1 MDVRRTMLSSAH
13 GIMQGKIVIDTW
25 QQKIGVI
32 VPSWNTVME
41 YETQRLCAMG
51 AIGGTGASVHAMRIP
66 HTADTEE
73 KLMGMSTQAP
83 AAAQLLAHAKVNV
96 IGYGCTAS
104 GFLHTPAEDR
114 ALAERI
120 TAETGIPCATSS
132 RAIVDGLRALGA
144 KKLSLASPY
153 APWLNERLKQYLT
166 ADGFEVLAMQ
176 GLSTEA
182 HSTITRERILALVDE
197 VVRPDTQAIFI
208 SCSNFRTLEII
219 EAVEQKYNLP
229 VVTSNASMMWAM
241 LRLMKDKRDVPGA
254 GRLFKL

>member
-1 MDVRRTMLSSAH
+1 MD
-13 GIMQGKIVIDTW
+13 DTW
-25 QQKIGVI
+25 QQKIGII

-41 YETQRLCAMG
+41 YETQRLAG
-51 AIGGTGASVHAMRIP
+51 RGASVHAMRIA

-73 KLMGMSTQAP
+73 NLIGLSVQAP
-83 AAAQLLAHAKVNV
+83 AAARLLAHAKVQV

-104 GFLHTPAEDR
+104 GFLHTPAQDR
-114 ALAERI
+114 ALADGI
-120 TAETGIPCATSS
+120 TADTGIPCATSS

-144 KKLSLASPY
+144 TRLSLASPY
-153 APWLNERLKQYLT
+153 APWLNTRLKQYLD

-197 VVRPDTQAIFI
+197 VVRPQTEAIFI

-219 EAVEQKYNLP
+219 DTVEQQYGLP
-229 VVTSNASMMWAM
+229 VVTSNAAMMWRM
-241 LRLMKDKRDVPGA
+241 LRLMHDRRDVAGA
-254 GRLFKL
+254 GRLFKI

>member
-1 MDVRRTMLSSAH
+1 M
-13 GIMQGKIVIDTW
+13 DTW

-41 YETQRLCAMG
+41 YEIQRLA

-73 KLMGMSTQAP
+73 RLMRLSMQAP
-83 AAAQLLAHAKVNV
+83 QAATLLAHAKVNV

-104 GFLHTPAEDR
+104 GFLHTPAEDQ
-114 ALAERI
+114 ALAARI
-120 TAETGIPCATSS
+120 HSETGIPCATSS
-132 RAIVDGLRALGA
+132 RAIVEGLRALGA
-144 KKLSLASPY
+144 RRLSLASPY

-182 HSTITRERILALVDE
+182 HATITRERILALVDE
-197 VVRPDTQAIFI
+197 VLRPQTEAIFI
-208 SCSNFRTLEII
+208 SCSNFRTLEIVDGI
-219 EAVEQKYNLP
+219 EQKYGKP
-229 VVTSNASMMWAM
+229 VVTSNASMMWQM
-241 LRLMKDKRDVPGA
+241 LRLLNDKRDIPGA

>member
-1 MDVRRTMLSSAH
+1 MNQVAPTDPKDPAD
-13 GIMQGKIVIDTW
+13 IW
-25 QQKIGVI
+25 QQKIGII

-41 YETQRLCAMG
+41 YETQRLSG
-51 AIGGTGASVHAMRIP
+51 DRASVHSMRIP

-83 AAAQLLAHAKVNV
+83 DAAKLLAHAKVNV

-104 GFLHTPAEDR
+104 GFLHTPAQDK
-114 ALAERI
+114 ALATRI
-120 TAETGIPCATSS
+120 QAETGIPCATSS

-144 KKLSLASPY
+144 KRLSLASPY
-153 APWLNERLKQYLT
+153 EPWLNERLKLYLT

-176 GLSTEA
+176 GLATEA
-182 HSTITRERILALVDE
+182 HSSITRERILALVDE
-197 VVRPDTQAIFI
+197 VVRPETEAIFI
-208 SCSNFRTLEII
+208 SCSNFRTVEII
-219 EAVEQKYNLP
+219 DTVEKKYQLP

-241 LRLMKDKRDVPGA
+241 LRLMNDKRDVPGA

>member
-1 MDVRRTMLSSAH
+1 
-13 GIMQGKIVIDTW
+13 
-25 QQKIGVI
+25 
-32 VPSWNTVME
+32 ME
-41 YETQRLCAMG
+41 YETQRMAHG
-51 AIGGTGASVHAMRIP
+51 VAGEGASVHAMRIE

-73 KLMGMSTQAP
+73 RLMSLSVRAP
-83 AAAQLLAHAKVNV
+83 EAAKLLAHAKVNV

-104 GFLHTPAEDR
+104 GFLHTPAEDK

-120 TAETGIPCATSS
+120 ARETGIPCATSS

-182 HSTITRERILALVDE
+182 HSTITRERILALVEE
-197 VVRPDTQAIFI
+197 VLRPDTEAIFI
-208 SCSNFRTLEII
+208 SCSNFRTLDII
-219 EAVEQKYNLP
+219 QEVEQKLGKP

-241 LRLMKDKRDVPGA
+241 LRLMGDTRSVVGA
-254 GRLFKL
+254 GRLFQH

>member
-1 MDVRRTMLSSAH
+1 MST
-13 GIMQGKIVIDTW
+13 DTW
-25 QQKIGVI
+25 QQKIGII

-41 YETQRLCAMG
+41 YETQRLAAMG
-51 AIGGTGASVHAMRIP
+51 NTGASVHSMRIA

-73 KLMGMSTQAP
+73 KLMGLSRQAP
-83 AAAQLLAHAKVNV
+83 DAATLLAHAKVNV

-104 GFLHTPAEDR
+104 GFLHTPAEDK

-120 TAETGIPCATSS
+120 KHETGIPCATSS

-144 KKLSLASPY
+144 RRLSLASPY

-166 ADGFEVLAMQ
+166 ADGFDVVAMQ

-197 VVRPDTQAIFI
+197 VMRPDTDAIFI
-208 SCSNFRTLEII
+208 SCSNFRTIEII
-219 EAVEQKYNLP
+219 DSIEQRYGKP
-229 VVTSNASMMWAM
+229 VVTSNASMMWQM
-241 LRLMKDKRDVPGA
+241 LRLMNDRRDIPGA

>member
-1 MDVRRTMLSSAH
+1 M
-13 GIMQGKIVIDTW
+13 DTW
-25 QQKIGVI
+25 QQKIGLI

-41 YETQRLCAMG
+41 YETQRLTTL
-51 AIGGTGASVHAMRIP
+51 GGLGASVHSMRIP

-73 KLMGMSTQAP
+73 RLMGLSTQAP
-83 AAAQLLAHAKVNV
+83 EAAKLLAHAKVNV

-104 GFLHTPAEDR
+104 GFLHTPAQDK
-114 ALAERI
+114 ALATRI
-120 TAETGIPCATSS
+120 TGETSIPCATSS

-153 APWLNERLKQYLT
+153 APWLNQRLEHYLT

-182 HSTITRERILALVDE
+182 HSTITRERILALVEE
-197 VVRPDTQAIFI
+197 VVRPDTDAIFI
-208 SCSNFRTLEII
+208 SCSNFRTLDII
-219 EAVEQKYNLP
+219 DAVEQKYAKP

-241 LRLMKDKRDVPGA
+241 LRLMNDKRDIPGA

>member
-1 MDVRRTMLSSAH
+1 
-13 GIMQGKIVIDTW
+13 
-25 QQKIGVI
+25 QQKIGII

-41 YETQRLCAMG
+41 YETQRLAG
-51 AIGGTGASVHAMRIP
+51 SGASVHSMRIP

-73 KLMGMSTQAP
+73 RLIGLSTQAP
-83 AAAQLLAHAKVNV
+83 EAAKLLAHAKVNV

-120 TAETGIPCATSS
+120 KAETGIPCATSS

-144 KKLSLASPY
+144 KRLSLASPY
-153 APWLNERLKQYLT
+153 APWLNDRLKQYLT

-182 HSTITRERILALVDE
+182 HSTITRERVLALVDE
-197 VVRPDTQAIFI
+197 VMRAETEAVFI

-219 EAVEQKYNLP
+219 DGIEQKYGVP
-229 VVTSNASMMWAM
+229 VVTSNASLMWQM
-241 LRLMKDKRDVPGA
+241 LRLMNDKRDVSGA
-254 GRLFKL
+254 GRLFKI

>member
-1 MDVRRTMLSSAH
+1 VR
-13 GIMQGKIVIDTW
+13 DTW

-41 YETQRLCAMG
+41 YETQRLAAMG
-51 AIGGTGASVHAMRIP
+51 NTGASVHSMRIP

-73 KLMGMSTQAP
+73 KLVWMSTQAP
-83 AAAQLLAHAKVNV
+83 DAARLLAHAKVNV

-104 GFLHTPAEDR
+104 GFLHTPAEDQ
-114 ALAERI
+114 ALADRI
-120 TAETGIPCATSS
+120 KAETGIPCATSS

-182 HSTITRERILALVDE
+182 HSTITRERILAMVDE

-208 SCSNFRTLEII
+208 SCSNFRTI
-219 EAVEQKYNLP
+219 ELIESIEQKYHRP

-241 LRLMKDKRDVPGA
+241 LRLMNDRRDVPGA

>member
-1 MDVRRTMLSSAH
+1 MES
-13 GIMQGKIVIDTW
+13 W
-25 QQKIGVI
+25 QQKIGLI

-41 YETQRLCAMG
+41 YETQRMG
-51 AIGGTGASVHAMRIP
+51 GAGASVHAMRIE
-66 HTADTEE
+66 HTADTEAN
-73 KLMGMSTQAP
+73 LLNLSVQAP
-83 AAAQLLAHAKVNV
+83 AAAKLLAHAKVNV

-104 GFLHTPAEDR
+104 GFLHTPAEDK

-120 TAETGIPCATSS
+120 RAETGIPCATSS

-144 KKLSLASPY
+144 RKLSLASPY

-197 VVRPDTQAIFI
+197 VMRPDTEAIFI
-208 SCSNFRTLEII
+208 SCSNFRTLDII
-219 EAVEQKYNLP
+219 DAVERKYDKP

-241 LRLMKDKRDVPGA
+241 LRLMNDRRAAPGA
-254 GRLFKL
+254 GRLFTL

>member
-1 MDVRRTMLSSAH
+1 
-13 GIMQGKIVIDTW
+13 
-25 QQKIGVI
+25 
-32 VPSWNTVME
+32 ME
-41 YETQRLCAMG
+41 YETQRLAAMG
-51 AIGGTGASVHAMRIP
+51 DMGASVHAMRIE

-73 KLMGMSTQAP
+73 RLIGLSRQAP
-83 AAAQLLAHAKVNV
+83 AAAKLLAHAKVNV

-104 GFLHTPAEDR
+104 GFLHTPAEDK

-120 TAETGIPCATSS
+120 KNETGIPCATSS

-166 ADGFEVLAMQ
+166 ADGFDVLAMQ

-182 HSTITRERILALVDE
+182 HSTITRERILTLVDE
-197 VVRPDTQAIFI
+197 VVRPQTEAIFI
-208 SCSNFRTLEII
+208 SCSNFRTLDII
-219 EAVEQKYNLP
+219 DPIEQKYGKP

-241 LRLMKDKRDVPGA
+241 LRLLGDRRDVPGA
-254 GRLFKL
+254 GRLFRC

>member
-1 MDVRRTMLSSAH
+1 M
-13 GIMQGKIVIDTW
+13 IDTW
-25 QQKIGVI
+25 QHKIGII

-41 YETQRLCAMG
+41 YETQRLCG
-51 AIGGTGASVHAMRIP
+51 AGSGGGASVHSMRIP

-73 KLMGMSTQAP
+73 KLMGLSVQAP
-83 AAAQLLAHAKVNV
+83 EAAKLLAHAKVNV

-104 GFLHTPAEDR
+104 GFLHTPAEDK

-120 TAETGIPCATSS
+120 NSETGIPCATSS

-144 KKLSLASPY
+144 IKLSLASPY

-197 VVRPDTQAIFI
+197 VMRPDTEAIFI

-219 EAVEQKYNLP
+219 DGIEQKYNLP
-229 VVTSNASMMWAM
+229 VVTSNASMMWQM
-241 LRLMKDKRDVPGA
+241 LRLMNDKRDVPGA
-254 GRLFKL
+254 GRLFRL

>member
-1 MDVRRTMLSSAH
+1 V
-13 GIMQGKIVIDTW
+13 DTW
-25 QQKIGVI
+25 QQKIGLI

-41 YETQRLCAMG
+41 YETQRLAAMG
-51 AIGGTGASVHAMRIP
+51 ETGASVHAMRIE

-73 KLMGMSTQAP
+73 RLMGLSVQAP
-83 AAAQLLAHAKVNV
+83 RAATLLAHAKVNV

-104 GFLHTPAEDR
+104 GFLHTPAQDQ
-114 ALAERI
+114 ALAQRI
-120 TAETGIPCATSS
+120 TAQTGIPCATSS

-144 KKLSLASPY
+144 RKLSLASPY

-166 ADGFEVLAMQ
+166 TDGFEVLAMQ

-197 VVRPDTQAIFI
+197 VVRPNTEAIFI
-208 SCSNFRTLEII
+208 SCSNFRTLDII
-219 EAVEQKYNLP
+219 DTVEQKYGKP

-241 LRLMKDKRDVPGA
+241 LRLMNDKREVPGA

>member
-1 MDVRRTMLSSAH
+1 
-13 GIMQGKIVIDTW
+13 
-25 QQKIGVI
+25 
-32 VPSWNTVME
+32 
-41 YETQRLCAMG
+41 MG
-51 AIGGTGASVHAMRIP
+51 
-66 HTADTEE
+66 
-73 KLMGMSTQAP
+73 LSTQAP
-83 AAAQLLAHAKVNV
+83 KAAKLLAHAKVNV

-104 GFLHTPAEDR
+104 GFLHTPAEDK

-120 TAETGIPCATSS
+120 KNETGIPCATSS

-153 APWLNERLKQYLT
+153 APWLNARLKQYLT

-197 VVRPDTQAIFI
+197 VMRPDTEAVFI

-219 EAVEQKYNLP
+219 DGIESRYNLP
-229 VVTSNASMMWAM
+229 VVTSNASMMWQM
-241 LRLMKDKRDVPGA
+241 LRLMNDNRDVPGA

>member
-1 MDVRRTMLSSAH
+1 MDLA
-13 GIMQGKIVIDTW
+13 DTW
-25 QQKIGVI
+25 QQRIGII

-41 YETQRLCAMG
+41 FETQRLCT
-51 AIGGTGASVHAMRIP
+51 IGGSGASVHSMRIP

-73 KLMGMSTQAP
+73 KLMGLSTQAP
-83 AAAQLLAHAKVNV
+83 EAAKLLAHAKVNV

-104 GFLHTPAEDR
+104 GFLHTPAEDK

-120 TAETGIPCATSS
+120 HSETGIPCATSS
-132 RAIVDGLRALGA
+132 RAIVDGLRTLGA
-144 KKLSLASPY
+144 HKLSLASPY

-197 VVRPDTQAIFI
+197 VVRPESEAIFI

-219 EAVEQKYNLP
+219 GVIEQKYGLP
-229 VVTSNASMMWAM
+229 VVTSNASMMWQM
-241 LRLMKDKRDVPGA
+241 LRLMNDKRDVPGA
-254 GRLFKL
+254 GRLFSL

>member
-1 MDVRRTMLSSAH
+1 MEN
-13 GIMQGKIVIDTW
+13 W
-25 QQKIGVI
+25 QYKIGII

-41 YETQRLCAMG
+41 YETQSLAALG
-51 AIGGTGASVHAMRIP
+51 NTGASVHAMRIA
-66 HTADTEE
+66 HTADTEAN
-73 KLMGMSTQAP
+73 LVGLSTQAP

-104 GFLHTPAEDR
+104 GFLHTPTEDQ
-114 ALAERI
+114 ALAARI
-120 TAETGIPCATSS
+120 TRETGIPCATSS
-132 RAIVDGLRALGA
+132 RAIVDGLRALHA

-182 HSTITRERILALVDE
+182 HSTITRERIRALVAE
-197 VVRPDTQAIFI
+197 VVRPDTEAIFI
-208 SCSNFRTLEII
+208 SCSNFRTVELIDEL
-219 EAVEQKYNLP
+219 EQKYAKP

-241 LRLMKDKRDVPGA
+241 LRLMNDTRNVPGA
-254 GRLFKL
+254 GRLFKH

>member
-1 MDVRRTMLSSAH
+1 M
-13 GIMQGKIVIDTW
+13 DTW
-25 QQKIGVI
+25 QQKIGLI

-41 YETQRLCAMG
+41 YETQRLAAMG
-51 AIGGTGASVHAMRIP
+51 DTGASVHAMRIA

-73 KLMGMSTQAP
+73 RLMGLSLQAP
-83 AAAQLLAHAKVNV
+83 EAAKLLAHAKVNV

-104 GFLHTPAEDR
+104 GFLHTPAQDK
-114 ALAERI
+114 ALAARI
-120 TAETGIPCATSS
+120 KAETGIPCATSS

-153 APWLNERLKQYLT
+153 APWLNERLKHYLT

-197 VVRPDTQAIFI
+197 VMRPDTQAIFI
-208 SCSNFRTLEII
+208 SCSNFRTLDII
-219 EAVEQKYNLP
+219 DVIEKKYDKP

-241 LRLMKDKRDVPGA
+241 LRLMNDKRAVPGA